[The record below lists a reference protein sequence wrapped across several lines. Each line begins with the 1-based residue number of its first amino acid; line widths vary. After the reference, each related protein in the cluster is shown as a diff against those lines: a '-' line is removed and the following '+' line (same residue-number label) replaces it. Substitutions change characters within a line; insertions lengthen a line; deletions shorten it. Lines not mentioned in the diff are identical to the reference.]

1 MAGRPEGGAV
11 PQRMSLIPRTII
23 PTAKPLAGAIA
34 LAFLILLAGGALFS
48 LAFEATRGESG
59 AFAAFDAYLWRVA
72 RFTLFQALLSTLLS
86 VGFALPV
93 ARALHAHQHFTGRA
107 FILRLFA
114 LPLALPALV
123 AVLGITSIYGRAG
136 FVAQTA
142 HYFDLGFTPDIYGL
156 TGILLAHVFFNLPL
170 AVRLLLAGLDSIPPD
185 YWKLSAQLGMG
196 STARFR
202 LIEWPAIARSLPGIM
217 GLVFML
223 CVTSFTVV
231 LTLGGGP
238 RATTLE
244 VAIYQA
250 LHYDF
255 DIGRAVA
262 LTLTQLAL
270 TLTIL
275 SLFRLTGRPT
285 EEGFSLAITTR
296 RYEKLRPGE
305 RLADLSV
312 VLLAFLFVALPLA
325 GMVVSGLAA
334 DFGRLFS
341 ERSVWRAIAT
351 SLVLGA
357 AAAFFSVLLSLALV
371 AAREAVASA
380 RKGGRQ
386 SLFERGL
393 DTGASLI
400 LVVPPIIIGA
410 GWFIL
415 LRHFA
420 DPFDFA
426 PWMVISVN
434 AAMAMPF
441 AVRVLR
447 PTWDT
452 ASARH
457 NRLCAQLGIS
467 GLTRLRLIE
476 WPVLR
481 RPLGVAFAFAMALS
495 LGDLGTI
502 ALFGSDAAQTL
513 PYLLLQ
519 RMGSYRTLDAAG
531 LALIL
536 GVLSLGLMMLADRG
550 SQASPRKEEKP

>member
-1 MAGRPEGGAV
+1 
-11 PQRMSLIPRTII
+11 MSLISRTL
-23 PTAKPLAGAIA
+23 PAKPLAGAIA
-34 LAFLILLAGGALFS
+34 LAFLTLLAGGALFS
-48 LAFEATRGESG
+48 LGFEASRETGNTL
-59 AFAAFDAYLWRVA
+59 AAFNPYLWRVA
-72 RFTLFQALLSTLLS
+72 RFTLWQALLSTALS
-86 VGFALPV
+86 VGFAIPI
-93 ARALHAHQHFTGRA
+93 ARALHAHQHFMGRA
-107 FILRLFA
+107 FVLRLFA

-123 AVLGITSIYGRAG
+123 AVLGITSIYGRSG
-136 FVAQTA
+136 IISQMSQ
-142 HYFDLGFTPDIYGL
+142 YLGLGFIPDIYGL

-170 AVRLLLAGLDSIPPD
+170 AVRFLLTGLDSIPAD

-196 STARFR
+196 NGARFR

-217 GLVFML
+217 GLIFML
-223 CVTSFTVV
+223 CVTSFTIV

-250 LHYDF
+250 LHFDF
-255 DIGRAVA
+255 DIGQAVA
-262 LTLTQLAL
+262 LTLIQLML
-270 TLTIL
+270 TLAIL
-275 SLFRLTGRPT
+275 SAFRITGRPT

-296 RYEKLRPGE
+296 RYEKLGTGE
-305 RLADLSV
+305 RLANWTAI
-312 VLLAFLFVALPLA
+312 LLALLFVALPLA
-325 GMVVSGLAA
+325 GTVVSGLAA
-334 DFGRLFS
+334 DLGRLMS
-341 ERSVWRAIAT
+341 ERTVWRAIMT

-357 AAAFFSVLLSLALV
+357 AAALFSVVLSLALV
-371 AAREAVASA
+371 AAREAVAA
-380 RKGGRQ
+380 GRKGQETQ
-386 SLFERGL
+386 SFFERGL

-441 AVRVLR
+441 AVRLLR

-457 NRLCAQLGIS
+457 NRLCAQLGIT
-467 GLTRLRLIE
+467 GWTRLRLID

-502 ALFGSDAAQTL
+502 ALFGSDAVQTL

-536 GVLSLGLMMLADRG
+536 GVLSLSLMMLADRG
-550 SQASPRKEEKP
+550 SQPAARKERSP

>member
-1 MAGRPEGGAV
+1 
-11 PQRMSLIPRTII
+11 MSLIAPRNPFT
-23 PTAKPLAGAIA
+23 TKPLAGAVA
-34 LAFLILLAGGALFS
+34 LTFLVLLAGGALFS
-48 LAFEATRGESG
+48 LGFEASRDESG
-59 AFAAFDAYLWRVA
+59 AFSAFDAYLWRVA

-86 VGFALPV
+86 VSLALPV
-93 ARALHAHQHFTGRA
+93 ARALHAHQHFTGRS

-123 AVLGITSIYGRAG
+123 AVLGITSIYGRNGLIAWG
-136 FVAQTA
+136 SQ
-142 HYFDLGFTPDIYGL
+142 HLGLSFTPDIYGL

-196 STARFR
+196 SRARFR

-217 GLVFML
+217 GLIFML
-223 CVTSFTVV
+223 CITSFTIV

-275 SLFRLTGRPT
+275 LLFRLTGRPT
-285 EEGFSLAITTR
+285 EEGFSLAVRTH
-296 RYEKLRPGE
+296 RYEKFGLGE
-305 RLADLSV
+305 RFADLSLI
-312 VLLAFLFVALPLA
+312 LLAFLFVVLPIA

-334 DFGRLFS
+334 DLGRLLS
-341 ERSVWRAIAT
+341 ERTVWRAIAT
-351 SLVLGA
+351 SLILGSV
-357 AAAFFSVLLSLALV
+357 AAFFAVLLSLALV
-371 AAREAVASA
+371 AAREAVASG
-380 RKGGRQ
+380 RKAGGRQ

-441 AVRVLR
+441 AVRLLR
-447 PTWDT
+447 PIWDT

-457 NRLCAQLGIS
+457 NRLCAQFGIS
-467 GLTRLRLIE
+467 GWTRLALID

-481 RPLGVAFAFAMALS
+481 RPIGVAFAFAMALS

-502 ALFGSDAAQTL
+502 ALFGSDAVQTL

-550 SQASPRKEEKP
+550 SQPIAREESTP

>member
-1 MAGRPEGGAV
+1 MV
-11 PQRMSLIPRTII
+11 
-23 PTAKPLAGAIA
+23 AGAIA
-34 LAFLILLAGGALFS
+34 LAFLMLLAGGALFS
-48 LAFEATRGESG
+48 LGFEASRDTNA
-59 AFAAFDAYLWRVA
+59 AFAGFDAYLWRVA
-72 RFTLFQALLSTLLS
+72 RFTLWQALLSTVLS
-86 VGFALPV
+86 VGLALPV
-93 ARALHAHQHFTGRA
+93 ARALHAHQHFMGRA
-107 FILRLFA
+107 FVFRLFA

-123 AVLGITSIYGRAG
+123 AVLGITSIYGRNG
-136 FVAQTA
+136 LIA
-142 HYFDLGFTPDIYGL
+142 HASQSLGFGFIPDIYGIS
-156 TGILLAHVFFNLPL
+156 GILLAHVFFNLPL
-170 AVRLLLAGLDSIPPD
+170 AVRFMLVGLDSIPAD

-196 STARFR
+196 GGTRFR
-202 LIEWPAIARSLPGIM
+202 LIEWPAIARNLPGIM
-217 GLVFML
+217 GLIFML
-223 CVTSFTVV
+223 CVTSFTIV

-250 LHYDF
+250 LAFDF

-262 LTLTQLAL
+262 LTLTQLTL
-270 TLTIL
+270 TLAIL

-285 EEGFSLAITTR
+285 EEGFSLAVTTR
-296 RYEKLRPGE
+296 RYEKFGAGE
-305 RLADLSV
+305 RLVNTAII
-312 VLLAFLFVALPLA
+312 LLALFFVALPLA
-325 GMVVSGLAA
+325 GTVVSGLAA
-334 DFGRLFS
+334 DLGRLMS
-341 ERSVWRAIAT
+341 ERVVWRAIST

-357 AAAFFSVLLSLALV
+357 TAAFVSVLLSLALV
-371 AAREAVASA
+371 AGREAVAA
-380 RKGGRQ
+380 NRKAGIKRSLVGIG
-386 SLFERGL
+386 SLFERAL

-415 LRHFA
+415 LRHFG
-420 DPFDFA
+420 DPFGFA

-441 AVRVLR
+441 AVQILR

-457 NRLCAQLGIS
+457 NRLCAQLGIT
-467 GLTRLRLIE
+467 GWTRLRVVD

-502 ALFGSDAAQTL
+502 ALFGSDAVQTL

-550 SQASPRKEEKP
+550 SKRAEPAESMR